1 MSFPSGASDEFIRKK
16 QARQQQEEDARGMIK
31 DDARAAQAA
40 ARQPPVGMSH
50 GQSGAYHAAVGGQA
64 QGNHLG
70 GMISQVMGEWG
81 QEHANRTLQARE
93 AQQRQHEANLQ
104 AMQSQQEMAKQNQAN
119 EMLQQAQQA
128 KREKNA
134 MLMSLAGMGGHSITA
149 GPGGFKIFRNGL
161 LG

>member
-1 MSFPSGASDEFIRKK
+1 
-16 QARQQQEEDARGMIK
+16 
-31 DDARAAQAA
+31 
-40 ARQPPVGMSH
+40 
-50 GQSGAYHAAVGGQA
+50 
-64 QGNHLG
+64 
-70 GMISQVMGEWG
+70 MGEWG